1 MEARRD
7 ATKRKFEQL
16 FAGFVEQ
23 GIAPDQAAARAINVI
38 RFGKDADQTP
48 KGILNVNFNPQE
60 SNEVQFLH
68 VFLDKR

>member
-48 KGILNVNFNPQE
+48 KGT
-60 SNEVQFLH
+60 
-68 VFLDKR
+68 